1 MSACRCCTCCTRVLR
16 VALGV
21 PTLLLRHTL
30 WFQENSS
37 TAQPRT
43 GSSNTAEDGRI
54 QWKVMVVAHSRPRKR
69 DAHLRA
75 RLGLRSLKKQ
85 RFQARLLANCG
96 ASQPHVEDNLNDNLN
111 DDDDDA

>member
-1 MSACRCCTCCTRVLR
+1 MSACRCCTFCTRVLR

-43 GSSNTAEDGRI
+43 GSSSTAEDGRI
-54 QWKVMVVAHSRPRKR
+54 QWKVMVVAHSNPKKR

-85 RFQARLLANCG
+85 MFQARLLANCS
-96 ASQPHVEDNLNDNLN
+96 ASQQWSQPHVEDNMN
-111 DDDDDA
+111 DDDDGE

>member
-1 MSACRCCTCCTRVLR
+1 M
-16 VALGV
+16 ALGV

-43 GSSNTAEDGRI
+43 GSSSTAEDGRI
-54 QWKVMVVAHSRPRKR
+54 QWKVMVVAHSSPKKIE
-69 DAHLRA
+69 AHLRA

-85 RFQARLLANCG
+85 MFQARLLANCS
-96 ASQPHVEDNLNDNLN
+96 ASQPHVEAKLN
-111 DDDDDA
+111 DDDDNER

>member
-1 MSACRCCTCCTRVLR
+1 MSACRCCTFCTRVLR

-37 TAQPRT
+37 TAQPNT
-43 GSSNTAEDGRI
+43 GSSSTAEDGRI
-54 QWKVMVVAHSRPRKR
+54 QWKVMVVAHSRPKKME
-69 DAHLRA
+69 ANLRA

-85 RFQARLLANCG
+85 MFQARLLANCS
-96 ASQPHVEDNLNDNLN
+96 ASQSHVEANIYDDN
-111 DDDDDA
+111 DDDDDE